1 MRPFAWLSFAVFAL
15 PFLMAACSSDTDSV
29 SESTL
34 DAGGTDSE
42 ASTADAAFANDAS
55 DPADAEIQD
64 SGSDGA
70 PSIAN
75 PSVRFI
81 GRYDDRDP
89 AGPIFSW
96 PGSRVYTRFRGT
108 EVSVKLNETS
118 GITKETDDYDVLL
131 DGVANA
137 TPLHT
142 LAGTHDYTIATG
154 VAPGE
159 HSIEIHK
166 RTEAYVGKT
175 QFLGFTIVGGERLD
189 PPTDPIRRIEFIGDS
204 QIDGFGVEG
213 AGPVCAGG
221 VPSSTHNARKGFV
234 GLVASDFGAYHAAV
248 TISGKG
254 LVRNEDRTDKVLFPA
269 LYPLANP
276 YDPTSTWTSSLFPAD
291 LVVVVLGGADYS
303 TDFSAPDAPPND
315 ADFQSAYGAFI
326 AQVRASQPTAYI
338 LLTIGAQIR
347 DYNPPGYTYNARSRL
362 MPILESVRMTRT
374 SAGDSKIDVVVFPPA
389 PDDASQETGCA
400 YHGNPAFHRAMADY
414 INPII
419 KKKLGW

>member
-1 MRPFAWLSFAVFAL
+1 
-15 PFLMAACSSDTDSV
+15 MAACSPSGDGEAPITD
-29 SESTL
+29 
-34 DAGGTDSE
+34 DAGTNNDSG
-42 ASTADAAFANDAS
+42 SVADAATPDAHEDAS
-55 DPADAEIQD
+55 IADA
-64 SGSDGA
+64 GADGP
-70 PSIAN
+70 PSIPN
-75 PSVRFI
+75 PVTRLI

-96 PGSRVYTRFRGT
+96 PGSRVYARFRGPA
-108 EVSVKLNETS
+108 VSVTLNETS
-118 GITKETDDYDVLL
+118 GLTKETDYYDVLI
-131 DGVANA
+131 DGVPTS
-137 TPLHT
+137 TPLLT
-142 LAGTHDYTIATG
+142 LAGTHEYEIAT
-154 VAPGE
+154 ALSSGE
-159 HSIEIHK
+159 HSVEIHK

-175 QFLGFTIVGGERLD
+175 QFLGFAFPGGEKLD

-221 VPSSTHNARKGFV
+221 VPASSHNARKGFL
-234 GLVASDFGAYHAAV
+234 GLVASDFGAYHAAI

-254 LVRNEDRTDKVLFPA
+254 LVRNEDRADKVLFPA

-276 YDPTSTWTSSLFPAD
+276 YDPTSTWTQNLFPAD
-291 LVVVVLGGADYS
+291 LVIVTLGGADYS

-315 ADFQSAYGAFI
+315 ADFQSAYLSFI
-326 AQVRASQPTAYI
+326 NQVRAAQPTAYI

-374 SAGDSKIDVVVFPPA
+374 TAGDSKIDVVVFPAA
-389 PDDASQETGCA
+389 PDNASQETGCA